1 MYSDA
6 EIESAVAV
14 GTLSPEAAAALR
26 AHVAALRHTPGADE
40 EQFRLVTG
48 FNDVFVTIAGI
59 LVLVGAGWLG
69 GAMAPRLA
77 GLAVAGAAW
86 AMAEYFT
93 RQRRMAL
100 PSIIFVLAFVGGIY
114 FSGSALYLSLTQPFS
129 GPGAA
134 PRDSLLWT
142 AFVGGHGSRS
152 VLAAQAASA
161 ALVVAACWAHWRRFA
176 VPITIAIG
184 VAAIARLVFTLI
196 AVAAYPNLGQWL
208 LIVVFAGGL
217 AIFGYAM
224 WWDMRDRARLTRRAD
239 VAFWLHLAA
248 SPLIVH
254 PIFMFIGINL
264 VFARSGGSGGAT
276 LAAVL
281 ALAVY
286 ALLAVVALA
295 VDRRAILV
303 SALIYVLAAAVYLIS
318 RIGVSGAGFAVG
330 IIVIGSSL
338 LMLSAFWQ
346 AMRRALLPLLPEAIT
361 RRVPLASDVRPRP
374 A

>member
-6 EIESAVAV
+6 EIESAVSA
-14 GTLSPEAAAALR
+14 GTLTPEAAAALR
-26 AHVAALRHTPGADE
+26 THVANLRNTPGADE

-48 FNDVFVTIAGI
+48 FNDVFVAIAGI

-69 GAMAPRLA
+69 GVVGPLFV
-77 GLAVAGAAW
+77 GIAVAGSAW
-86 AMAEYFT
+86 AMGEYFT

-100 PSIIFVLAFVGGIY
+100 PSIIFVLAFVGGVY
-114 FSGSALYLSLTQPFS
+114 LSGSVLYLNLARALGSDGT
-129 GPGAA
+129 A
-134 PRDSLLWT
+134 PRLGVLWA
-142 AFVGGHGSRS
+142 AFAGGGSRS

-161 ALVVAACWAHWRRFA
+161 ALVVAACWLHWKRFA

-184 VAAIARLVFTLI
+184 VAAIARFVFALI
-196 AVAAYPNLGQWL
+196 AVAAFPNLGQWL

-217 AIFGYAM
+217 AIFSYAM
-224 WWDMRDRARLTRRAD
+224 WWDMRDRARQTRRAD

-254 PIFMFIGINL
+254 PIFMLIGINL
-264 VFARSGGSGGAT
+264 VFARTPGGGGAT

-281 ALAVY
+281 ALLVY
-286 ALLAVVALA
+286 AGLAVVALA

-303 SALIYVLAAAVYLIS
+303 SALVYVLAAAVYLIS
-318 RIGVSGAGFAVG
+318 RVGMSGAGFAVG

-346 AMRRALLPLLPEAIT
+346 AMRRALLPFLPDEIT
-361 RRVPLASDVRPRP
+361 GRVPLAGDVRSQ
-374 A
+374 AA